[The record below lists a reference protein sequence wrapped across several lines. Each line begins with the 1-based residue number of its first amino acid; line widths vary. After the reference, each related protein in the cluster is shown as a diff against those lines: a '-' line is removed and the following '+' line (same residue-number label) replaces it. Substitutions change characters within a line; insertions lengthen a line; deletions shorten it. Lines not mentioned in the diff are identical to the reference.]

1 MEDKYTQ
8 LRIRRST
15 NQKLRLCGALMNRKL
30 IDLIDEFATDEL
42 KRRGQLSHIASIKG
56 YADVTTEI
64 ELGV

>member
-1 MEDKYTQ
+1 
-8 LRIRRST
+8 
-15 NQKLRLCGALMNRKL
+15 MNRKL